1 MKIRPDQ
8 IEGVR
13 PEQQKSTN
21 RVKQPQQAFGDLL
34 NEEVEKTQQTQ
45 QTQGLTPPPVV
56 NPLLQTLGAE
66 AVEQVGGD
74 EQAAIGQME
83 GLLDKWDDYADK
95 LSSSGLKEAYN
106 ALEDISGEVS
116 RLKEQYPD
124 MAEKNPGLNAV
135 ANELDAMA
143 TAEKFKFN
151 RGDYV

>member
-13 PEQQKSTN
+13 QEQQKQAN

-34 NEEVEKTQQTQ
+34 NDEVSKASTPQQS
-45 QTQGLTPPPVV
+45 QGVVPPLMV
-56 NPLLQTLGAE
+56 NPLLQTQATEKVDAVGEYEQGA
-66 AVEQVGGD
+66 
-74 EQAAIGQME
+74 INQME

-95 LSSSGLKEAYN
+95 LGSAGLKEAYG

-124 MAEKNPGLNAV
+124 MAERNPGLSEVVND
-135 ANELDAMA
+135 LDAMA
-143 TAEKFKFN
+143 AAEKFKFN
-151 RGDYV
+151 RGDYI

>member
-13 PEQQKSTN
+13 PEQKKPAD

-34 NEEVEKTQQTQ
+34 NEEVSKVSKSQ
-45 QTQGLTPPPVV
+45 QTQGLAPPPIV
-56 NPLLQTLGAE
+56 NPLLQTQATQ
-66 AVEQVGGD
+66 AVEKVGAY
-74 EQAAIGQME
+74 EQGAISQME
-83 GLLDKWDDYADK
+83 NLLDKWDDYADK
-95 LSSSGLKEAYN
+95 LGNAGLKEAYG
-106 ALEDISGEVS
+106 ALEGISGEVS

-135 ANELDAMA
+135 VNELDAMA
-143 TAEKFKFN
+143 TAEQFKFN